1 MGPFGVTCENNIPK
15 GGPSKPP
22 GSLISW
28 RLFCLHGE
36 EGSSMRSKM
45 ARCLFLI
52 LVLAGSIIFS
62 FPRQSKSDNG
72 ELNVMTVNLLFSE
85 IRNRDARLDI
95 IADFVIS
102 SEEPIDLILLQEVV
116 GGTLSRT
123 ANSAL
128 DLRNKLA
135 ARGFNYH
142 LSYRMANGL
151 PGLLTVGNAILS
163 LHDILFTVSAT
174 LPFESEEIF
183 QGVEIPLKRKVMM
196 SRIDVPGFGDMNV
209 YNTHL
214 CAYCD
219 PGERLEQT
227 KALINF
233 VKTVEWFIPGSNR
246 IILGGDF
253 NIPDA
258 LIGSRF
264 APEYDLIVSNGFTDS
279 YAAFHGCDHNQ
290 CCDADFSAISGCTYA
305 VAGNPYAFNLFTH
318 EPEEPVR
325 IDYIFLK
332 NVSKILSS
340 EVIFNSDPSW
350 VSDHSP
356 VLTKIALP

>member
-1 MGPFGVTCENNIPK
+1 VRRENNIPK
-15 GGPSKPP
+15 GAQSKPP

-28 RLFCLHGE
+28 GFFCLHGE

-52 LVLAGSIIFS
+52 LVVAGSIVLS
-62 FPRQSKSDNG
+62 SPRQAKSDNG
-72 ELNVMTVNLLFSE
+72 ELDVMTVNLLFSE

-95 IADFVIS
+95 IADFVVDS
-102 SEEPIDLILLQEVV
+102 GESIDLILLQEVV

-123 ANSAL
+123 VNSAL
-128 DLRNKLA
+128 DLKHKLA
-135 ARGFNYH
+135 ARGLNYH

-163 LHDILFTVSAT
+163 LHDIVFTVSAT

-183 QGVEIPLKRKVMM
+183 QGVEIPLKRKAMM
-196 SRIDVPGFGDMNV
+196 SRIDVPGFGDINV

-219 PGERLEQT
+219 PWERLEQT

-233 VKTVEWFIPGSNR
+233 VRTVEWFIPGSNR

-258 LIGSRF
+258 LIGSGF
-264 APEYDLIVSNGFTDS
+264 APEYDLIVSKGFTDS
-279 YAAFHGCDHNQ
+279 YSAFNTGCDNNR
-290 CCDADFSAISGCTYA
+290 CCDMNKSAISGCTFA
-305 VAGNPYAFNLFTH
+305 VDDNPYAFNLFTH
-318 EPEEPVR
+318 KPEEPVR

-332 NVSKILSS
+332 NVSEILSS
-340 EVIFNSDPSW
+340 EVIFNFDPSW
-350 VSDHSP
+350 VSDHSA

>member
-1 MGPFGVTCENNIPK
+1 
-15 GGPSKPP
+15 
-22 GSLISW
+22 
-28 RLFCLHGE
+28 
-36 EGSSMRSKM
+36 MRSKTVC
-45 ARCLFLI
+45 RLLLI
-52 LVLAGSIIFS
+52 LMVVESLILFS
-62 FPRQSKSDNG
+62 PRQAKSDNR

-95 IADFVIS
+95 IADFVINS
-102 SEEPIDLILLQEVV
+102 GESIDLILLQEVV

-128 DLRNKLA
+128 DLKHKLA
-135 ARGFNYH
+135 ARGLNYH

-151 PGLLTVGNAILS
+151 PRLLTVGNAILS

-183 QGVEIPLKRKVMM
+183 QGVEIPLKRKAMM
-196 SRIDVPGFGDMNV
+196 SRIDVPGYGKINV

-219 PGERLEQT
+219 PLERLEQT

-233 VKTVEWFIPGSNR
+233 VKTVEWFIPGSNP

-253 NIPDA
+253 NIPDT
-258 LIGSRF
+258 LIGSGF
-264 APEYDLIVSNGFTDS
+264 APEYDLIVSKGFTDS
-279 YAAFHGCDHNQ
+279 YSITHTCFR
-290 CCDADFSAISGCTYA
+290 CCDIYDSAKTGCTFA
-305 VAGNPYAFNLFTH
+305 VDDNPYAVNLFTG
-318 EPEEPVR
+318 EREETVR

-332 NVSKILSS
+332 NVSKIISS
-340 EVIFNSDPSW
+340 EVIFNLDPSW
-350 VSDHSP
+350 VSDHSA

>member
-1 MGPFGVTCENNIPK
+1 MENIKKRDPTPERFS
-15 GGPSKPP
+15 G
-22 GSLISW
+22 
-28 RLFCLHGE
+28 LFYFHGK
-36 EGSSMRSKM
+36 EGSSMRSKTVC
-45 ARCLFLI
+45 RFLLI
-52 LVLAGSIIFS
+52 LMVVESLILFS
-62 FPRQSKSDNG
+62 PRQAKSDNG

-95 IADFVIS
+95 IADFVVDS
-102 SEEPIDLILLQEVV
+102 GESIDLILLQEVV

-128 DLRNKLA
+128 DLKHKLA
-135 ARGFNYH
+135 AGGKNYK

-151 PGLLTVGNAILS
+151 PPLLTVGNAILS

-183 QGVEIPLKRKVMM
+183 QGVEIPLKRKAMM
-196 SRIDVPGFGDMNV
+196 SRIDVPGYGKINV

-219 PGERLEQT
+219 PQERLEQT
-227 KALINF
+227 KTLINF
-233 VKTVEWFIPGSNR
+233 VRSVEWFIPGSHR

-258 LIGSRF
+258 LIGSGF
-264 APEYDLIVSNGFTDS
+264 APEYDLIVSKGFTDS
-279 YAAFHGCDHNQ
+279 YAAYNKCVDNQ
-290 CCDADFSAISGCTYA
+290 CCDPDFSATTGCTYA
-305 VAGNPYAFNLFTH
+305 VGDNPYAFNLFTG
-318 EPEEPVR
+318 EREETIR

-332 NVSKILSS
+332 NVSEIISS
-340 EVIFNSDPSW
+340 EVIFNLDPSW
-350 VSDHSP
+350 VSDHSA